1 MDKQADSTAGGN
13 ATRRHS
19 MLTRQRLDELRHQG
33 HKVYGY
39 KKAFCDGH
47 DCCEDCDKVVRFGCK
62 IINKI
67 EALQTKRIL
76 AICPKE
82 AEEALKEAQ
91 HE

>member
-1 MDKQADSTAGGN
+1 MI
-13 ATRRHS
+13 
-19 MLTRQRLDELRHQG
+19 TRQRLDELRRQG
-33 HKVYGY
+33 YKVYGY

-47 DCCEDCDKVVRFGCK
+47 DCCEYCDKVVRFGCK

-82 AEEALKEAQ
+82 AEEALKE
-91 HE
+91 EYYEDD